1 MTRTAFGQE
10 FDIPAGY
17 LNHASI
23 GVPPKIV
30 GQAVADAVER
40 WRTGTDQP
48 SLFDE
53 SVAAGRDG
61 FARLVGVPVSH
72 VAMSASASQLVATV
86 AGGLPD
92 GARVLVARGEFTSL
106 TFPFAVQAHRGV
118 TVTEVDL
125 DELVVAAAD
134 HDLVAVSVVQSAD
147 GRIADLDGL
156 RASGARVLLDVS
168 QALGWLPLSL
178 GWADWVVGVG
188 YKWLL
193 SPRGSAWLACGPR
206 ALERTLPVGA
216 NWYAGEDPWTTVYDL
231 PLRLAADSRRLDT
244 APVWLAQ
251 VGAGVALPWL
261 ASLDMVAV
269 RDHCVG
275 LADKLLAGLGLPPAG
290 SAIVSID
297 RPDAYERLVELGV
310 RASLRAG
317 RIRLGCHLG
326 NTEEDIDLALEALR

>member
-10 FDIPAGY
+10 FDIPTGY

-23 GVPPKIV
+23 GVPPVVV
-30 GQAVADAVER
+30 GQAVADAVDR
-40 WRTGTDQP
+40 WRSGSDQP
-48 SLFDE
+48 AVYDE
-53 SVAAGRDG
+53 YVALARDG

-72 VAMSASASQLVATV
+72 VAMSASASQLVAAI

-92 GARVLVARGEFTSL
+92 GARVLVARGEFTSV

-125 DELVVAAAD
+125 DDLVAEAPGY
-134 HDLVAVSVVQSAD
+134 DLVAVSVVQSAD

-156 RASGARVLLDVS
+156 RASGTRVLLDVS

-178 GWADWVVGVG
+178 AWADWVVGVG

-193 SPRGSAWLACGPR
+193 SPRGTAWLACGPE

-231 PLRLAADSRRLDT
+231 PLRLASDSRRLDT
-244 APVWLAQ
+244 APVWLSQ
-251 VGAGVALPWL
+251 VGAGTALPWL
-261 ASLDMVAV
+261 ASLDMTAV

-275 LADKLLAGLGLPPAG
+275 LADALLAGLDLPPAG
-290 SAIVSID
+290 SAIVSLA
-297 RPDAYERLVELGV
+297 RPEAHERLVAAGV
-310 RASLRAG
+310 KVSVRAG

-326 NTEEDIDLALEALR
+326 NTEEDIDLALKALR